1 MTSLAEILPHL
12 QSDEEQKKKKKKKRK
27 KKKKKMR
34 RKVAIHN
41 RQNLQTR
48 LAIIVG
54 EHG

>member
-12 QSDEEQKKKKKKKRK
+12 QSDEEQKKKKK